1 MTVANE
7 FRLPQ
12 LRPHRGFRTTLPVWL
27 ACLTLAVFSSAAVVL
42 ATQSP
47 APTDV
52 ARGERIFIPPTAQLT
67 WDELVAID
75 QAKSAMQ
82 GASSQAIPFM
92 EEPAGR
98 DIGFTAGL
106 SPQPDHVATPAYSPR
121 VLLPPLKN
129 SFLALPDNSTVIPP
143 DTHGAVSKSYVMTML
158 NSQVRIQNRPG
169 ALVSTVTLASF
180 WSPAGGSGYFDPRL
194 VYDQGAERWMA
205 ICDANRQSAASSV
218 LLAVSATSNPTG
230 SWTYYRIDADPA
242 DVNWADYPDIGFN
255 ATWIAITN
263 NMFTNSTSSY
273 SGDAMWVIDK
283 STALAGG
290 PLTLSFFP
298 VGSDVF
304 GGYGGFTL
312 RVCQTFGAEP
322 NLYLV
327 DNSGW
332 SAAGVNL
339 LRMTQI
345 TGTASAPV
353 WSATPGS
360 DWLGSGLF
368 QVNNMFSSQINAS
381 QLGTATLIS
390 TNDRRMLNAVFR
402 NGHVWCTHSGGL
414 PVGAVDRTAAFWYQ
428 LDPTALPSPIVQSG
442 VLDGGSGVHHFFPSI
457 SVNVND
463 DAFIGFTRSD
473 ATRYAEAVYTGRL
486 GTDPPG
492 TMDPVSV
499 LKAGEDSY
507 VKDFGSGGVRW
518 GDYSATLVDPI
529 DDVSFWTIQ
538 EYAAMDVG
546 PTANDDRWGTW
557 WGRVSSGPANLPPA
571 AICRNVTVNASFS
584 CLAAVFA
591 AAVNNG
597 SSDPEDGTNV
607 TLALLPPGP
616 FPLGVT
622 AVDLV
627 VTDTQGASDTCSA
640 LITVEDH
647 TAPVITCPA
656 PMTVNNAAGQCG
668 ATVSFTPTATDNCPG
683 PSIISTPPS
692 GSFFPIGVTPVI
704 SIATDASG
712 NLDTC
717 QFTVT
722 VRDTE
727 RPAVICHSDTV
738 VNAPPGQSD
747 AIVTFGSLLADNC
760 PRAIVVCTPPSGSAF
775 PGGVN
780 HVTCIATDA
789 AGNKDT
795 CGFNIT
801 VNLCVCLHQGDIAV
815 RPAGDGM
822 IDVFDVIEEIG
833 IAFSGALDPQDPQ
846 CPRSR
851 GDVDNNGISD
861 VFDVL
866 YLIATAFAG
875 GPNPIDPCVP

>member
-1 MTVANE
+1 MSIA
-7 FRLPQ
+7 P
-12 LRPHRGFRTTLPVWL
+12 
-27 ACLTLAVFSSAAVVL
+27 AA
-42 ATQSP
+42 QM
-47 APTDV
+47 
-52 ARGERIFIPPTAQLT
+52 T

-75 QAKSAMQ
+75 KAKAALP
-82 GASSQAIPFM
+82 GAPSQAIPFM
-92 EEPAGR
+92 EEPADR
-98 DIGFTAGL
+98 DIGFTMGL

-129 SFLALPDNSTVIPP
+129 SFQALPDNNRVIPP
-143 DTHGAVSKSYVMTML
+143 DTHGAVSKSYTMTML
-158 NSQVRIQNRPG
+158 NSQVRIQNRFG
-169 ALVSTVTLASF
+169 ATISTVSLAAFWVTVGSTGLTDPRIMYDPATNRWLATVLADVRTATASF
-180 WSPAGGSGYFDPRL
+180 LF
-194 VYDQGAERWMA
+194 A
-205 ICDANRQSAASSV
+205 ISAN
-218 LLAVSATSNPTG
+218 SNPTG
-230 SWTYYRIDADPA
+230 SWTFYRVDVDPT
-242 DVNWADYPDIGFN
+242 DVNWADYDDLGFN
-255 ATWIAITN
+255 DTWIAVTA
-263 NMFTNSTSSY
+263 NMYTVAASLF
-273 SGDAMWVIDK
+273 SGTAMWVINK

-290 PLTLSFFP
+290 SLTLTSFP
-298 VGSDVF
+298 VGSDSF
-304 GGYGGFTL
+304 GGFDGFTL
-312 RVCQTFGAEP
+312 RVCQTFGPEP
-322 NLYLV
+322 TLYIV
-327 DNSGW
+327 DNPGW
-332 SAAGVNL
+332 SSAGVNL
-339 LRMTQI
+339 LRLTQI
-345 TGTASAPV
+345 TGTAAAPI

-360 DWLGSGLF
+360 DWAGSGLF
-368 QVNNMFSSQINAS
+368 AVNNSFSPQINAP

-428 LDPTALPSPIVQSG
+428 LDPTALPAPIVQSG

-457 SVNVND
+457 SVNIND

-486 GTDPPG
+486 GTDPLG
-492 TMDPVSV
+492 TMDPISL
-499 LKAGEDSY
+499 LKAGEASY
-507 VKDFGSGGVRW
+507 VKDFGSGRVRW

-557 WGRVSSGPANLPPA
+557 WGRVSSGPANNPPT

-627 VTDTQGASDTCSA
+627 VTDTQGGSDTCSA

-656 PMTVNNAAGQCG
+656 PMTVNNTVGQCG
-668 ATVSFTPTATDNCPG
+668 ATVNFTPTATDNCPG
-683 PSIISTPPS
+683 ASIVSTPPS
-692 GSFFPIGVTPVI
+692 GTVFPIGVTPVM
-704 SIATDASG
+704 SIASDASG
-712 NLDTC
+712 NMDTC

-727 RPAVICHSDTV
+727 RPVVLCHADTIV
-738 VNAPPGQSD
+738 DAPPGQSD
-747 AIVTFGSLLADNC
+747 AIVIFGSSATDNC
-760 PRAIVVCTPPSGSAF
+760 PGAVVVCTPPSGSAF
-775 PGGVN
+775 PGGVT
-780 HVTCIATDA
+780 HVICIATDA

-815 RPAGDGM
+815 RPTGDGM
-822 IDVFDVIEEIG
+822 IDVFDIIEEIG
-833 IAFSGALDPQDPQ
+833 IAFSGATDPQDPQ
-846 CPRSR
+846 CPRTR

-866 YLIATAFAG
+866 YLIATAFGG
-875 GPNPIDPCVP
+875 GPNPVDPCTP